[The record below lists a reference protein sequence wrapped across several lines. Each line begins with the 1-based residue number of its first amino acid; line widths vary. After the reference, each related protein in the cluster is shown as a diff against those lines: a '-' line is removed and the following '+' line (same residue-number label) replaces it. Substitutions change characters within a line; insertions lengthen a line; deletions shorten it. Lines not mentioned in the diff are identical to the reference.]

1 MSAMYPYCFLFFAAF
16 PSFHWMICKRA
27 GASKRRRAM
36 NCFLNEVR
44 GYADLDGGRR
54 EEYSFAMWQPRI
66 QNIEYRICED
76 MEGECHGSPIGRLHS
91 YLYFFWHNQLFA
103 YHDNLPTCWQVSWHA
118 DAAIEYASLR
128 LRVRTLFPVC
138 LWSTRCWVWDANCT
152 AEKNSRSFAQWRGA
166 KNTPKCALVPNQDD
180 GALSKCGENLKSE
193 WKEQKS

>member
-1 MSAMYPYCFLFFAAF
+1 
-16 PSFHWMICKRA
+16 
-27 GASKRRRAM
+27 M

-44 GYADLDGGRR
+44 GYADLEEGGRNTD
-54 EEYSFAMWQPRI
+54 FALWQVRI
-66 QNIEYRICED
+66 QNIQNTEYELRGYGWR
-76 MEGECHGSPIGRLHS
+76 MSANGMLHS

-103 YHDNLPTCWQVSWHA
+103 YHDNIPPTCWQVSWHA

-152 AEKNSRSFAQWRGA
+152 VEQKTHQNVLLYQIR
-166 KNTPKCALVPNQDD
+166 TT

-193 WKEQKS
+193 WKEQKR